1 MSPDLLQD
9 LIKLSG
15 DMEKYI
21 KALLKSDSAAPER
34 KSAFEDELKS
44 VKEQLKQEEQK
55 RAELE
60 TRNKELQDLIA
71 NKKLEGVD
79 VQESQEE
86 VQLLGMDKIDMD
98 KLDML
103 RAGCVSRDSQTTE
116 ESLYL
121 DQTKQQVGY

>member
-34 KSAFEDELKS
+34 KSAFEDEFKS

-79 VQESQEE
+79 VQDLQEE
-86 VQLLGMDKIDMD
+86 VQLLGRDMDKI
-98 KLDML
+98 DML

-116 ESLYL
+116 ESFYI
-121 DQTKQQVGY
+121 DQTKQQQVGY